1 MGEALEMPPKLAIVK
16 TAMVEA
22 NPYFFVRV
30 QIWSPLNAG
39 EMPEIKRNPGG
50 VKSKR
55 GNPDNF
61 DRVEGV
67 HGVPEISG
75 RGPTSPILG
84 RLQGASNL
92 TQGSLKQ

>member
-39 EMPEIKRNPGG
+39 EMPEIKQNPGG

-55 GNPDNF
+55 GNTDNNEQQKKSRALVWGGV
-61 DRVEGV
+61 DHDAPQPQSELRVN
-67 HGVPEISG
+67 PEK
-75 RGPTSPILG
+75 
-84 RLQGASNL
+84 A
-92 TQGSLKQ
+92 KK